1 MKLLLFTG
9 IGLASLAAV
18 YCIFFTS
25 VVDKIIIKLARNRV
39 SAVASNFTTIKE
51 EAERRQRQLSDMKNA
66 LEEDVKTA
74 KKIAASVPLLN
85 KKTKDKQNKDTH
97 EN

>member
-25 VVDKIIIKLARNRV
+25 VVDKIMLKIARHRV
-39 SAVASNFTTIKE
+39 SAVVANLSTIKE

-85 KKTKDKQNKDTH
+85 KKTKNKDTH